1 MDTVKESHKKFI
13 LKFELVIG
21 RTCDRTIEKKG
32 SQDKV
37 SFRNI
42 REQMY
47 ESGLICWVNC
57 IDILLDGVT

>member
-21 RTCDRTIEKKG
+21 RTCDRTTEKKG

-37 SFRNI
+37 SLGIAENRCMN
-42 REQMY
+42 
-47 ESGLICWVNC
+47 LV
-57 IDILLDGVT
+57 